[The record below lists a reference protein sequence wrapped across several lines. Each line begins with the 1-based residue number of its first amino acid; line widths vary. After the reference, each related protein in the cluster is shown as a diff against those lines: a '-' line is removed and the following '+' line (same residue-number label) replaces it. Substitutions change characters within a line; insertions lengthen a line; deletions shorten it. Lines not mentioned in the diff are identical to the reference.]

1 LKYLKAHKYLPFWK
15 ETSMEEIAGD
25 LMKEDKKIMEAY
37 N

>member
-1 LKYLKAHKYLPFWK
+1 MIENGAAMALGFWS
-15 ETSMEEIAGD
+15 ETGMEEIAGA

>member
-1 LKYLKAHKYLPFWK
+1 MEKIEAHKDLPFWK
-15 ETSMEEIAGD
+15 ETNMEEIAGD